1 MTNAE
6 LVPNDEDRRLSPR
19 HSCFVIPSSRAQV
32 ARRRVIRASSFLLV
46 FLLIPP
52 GVSHA
57 ADNLGI
63 LGAHPK
69 WAVLEKYQE
78 TITRDDFARLIQDV
92 YCTHGFAPDLIE
104 INEKTAR
111 ILMNRAIPRERS
123 FAQSRAATLAECEV
137 FAAYEARKAA
147 IGFANSTRPRTPR
160 REMGEHGGT
169 MVPSREQRAGGRR
182 RSDFARGAAAGA
194 ATAKIGRET
203 FLRPEQQR
211 TDYGKTSG

>member
-6 LVPNDEDRRLSPR
+6 LVPNDEDRRLSPH

-92 YCTHGFAPDLIE
+92 YCTHGFAPDWIE
-104 INEKTAR
+104 INEKTTR
-111 ILMNRAIPRERS
+111 ILMNR
-123 FAQSRAATLAECEV
+123 
-137 FAAYEARKAA
+137 
-147 IGFANSTRPRTPR
+147 
-160 REMGEHGGT
+160 
-169 MVPSREQRAGGRR
+169 
-182 RSDFARGAAAGA
+182 
-194 ATAKIGRET
+194 ET
-203 FLRPEQQR
+203 Q
-211 TDYGKTSG
+211 